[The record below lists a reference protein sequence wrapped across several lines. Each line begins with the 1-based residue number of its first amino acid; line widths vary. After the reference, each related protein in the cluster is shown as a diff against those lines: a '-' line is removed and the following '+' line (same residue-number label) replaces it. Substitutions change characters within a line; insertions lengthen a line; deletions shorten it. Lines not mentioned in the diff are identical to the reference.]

1 MMKKFSYILFF
12 VFCSLPL
19 CAQHGPKTALAAREA
34 LAKTLPQTAAKQAS
48 ASLLK
53 ALPAHASRLT
63 AQTALPGYRISV
75 PAEPEHAALYQ
86 RLERRLRQAVVLSPA
101 DRIYNEHTR
110 EALIKP
116 FPAPQPPYQLEDWE
130 RFSQQEV
137 AAYFALYRDM
147 REFHTYLV
155 QKMVP
160 LLSYFRPGKLAPEE
174 KQLLADQISSFRQR
188 IDQQLSKMV
197 SLDAALARMLT
208 DMNLAME
215 VMFDMKGQL
224 VPHRIQRQKPFDEN
238 TFRLL
243 PPEQAAPRL
252 AVRDE
257 KNLFSSA
264 QALRTAQT
272 LCAQL
277 PADLHIAVLNDDP
290 ANTRQYERWQ
300 QAGAFSN
307 GLSFTHF
314 SSVNQFLASVKSG
327 HPFDLILTDYYIP
340 GGGGDFLVKILREQ
354 HDDTPILFHS
364 YSGGNTSA
372 WQKPRNEAFLKRLY
386 ETGYDGYLPTNDD
399 FFTNR
404 GHLYVLEGLRNFFLT
419 R

>member
-116 FPAPQPPYQLEDWE
+116 FPVPQPPYQLEDWE

-188 IDQQLSKMV
+188 IDQHLSKMV

-257 KNLFSSA
+257 KTSLVRPKLSAPPKRFAPSCRPICILPFSTTTPPTPASTNAGSRRALFPTGFLLRISLPSINFW
-264 QALRTAQT
+264 QASN
-272 LCAQL
+272 
-277 PADLHIAVLNDDP
+277 PATP
-290 ANTRQYERWQ
+290 
-300 QAGAFSN
+300 
-307 GLSFTHF
+307 
-314 SSVNQFLASVKSG
+314 
-327 HPFDLILTDYYIP
+327 LT
-340 GGGGDFLVKILREQ
+340 
-354 HDDTPILFHS
+354 
-364 YSGGNTSA
+364 
-372 WQKPRNEAFLKRLY
+372 
-386 ETGYDGYLPTNDD
+386 
-399 FFTNR
+399 
-404 GHLYVLEGLRNFFLT
+404 
-419 R
+419 